1 MVSCDE
7 ALELISAGVDGEL
20 TAEETSILEEHLD
33 HCEACRALLEQLRS
47 IHEEM
52 PGLNVPAPAGL
63 TQGVMERVRAEKVI
77 AMKPVRSA
85 RNRWRTWAASA
96 AVFAVVL
103 LGAGTLR
110 YEAAPAGNEAPA
122 AAQDARIETTSDSAA
137 PVPEPGMAAAGRS
150 GETAADVYAD
160 GAPESA
166 ARAEGAERADGGENG
181 SAEDKEK
188 RTGPALFSAVPDALG
203 EEEHAAMERLLEE
216 LEWKDYAWLSSAA
229 AMTERDGEE
238 LILTCDGLTEDGGS
252 CAFRLERGDGTPV
265 ARYLVELDGGV
276 VTEEPSEP

>member
-20 TAEETSILEEHLD
+20 TAEETRILEEHLD
-33 HCEACRALLEQLRS
+33 HCQACRALLEELRS

-52 PGLNVPAPAGL
+52 SDLNVPAPAGL
-63 TQGVMERVRAEKVI
+63 TQGVMERVRAEKVVPMG
-77 AMKPVRSA
+77 AA
-85 RNRWRTWAASA
+85 RPGKNRRRTWAASA

-110 YEAAPAGNEAPA
+110 HEAAPAANEAT
-122 AAQDARIETTSDSAA
+122 AAQGARIETTSGSTA
-137 PVPEPGMAAAGRS
+137 PVPEPETAAAGRS
-150 GETAADVYAD
+150 GGTASDVYGG

-166 ARAEGAERADGGENG
+166 APAEGAGRTDGGENG
-181 SAEDKEK
+181 SAEDKK
-188 RTGPALFSAVPDALG
+188 TGPALFSAVPDALG
-203 EEEHAAMERLLEE
+203 EEESAAMERLLEE
-216 LEWKDYAWLSSAA
+216 LEWEDYTWLSPEA
-229 AMTERDGEE
+229 AMTERDGEK

-265 ARYLVELDGGV
+265 ARYLVELDGGA

>member
-7 ALELISAGVDGEL
+7 ALELISARVDGEL
-20 TAEETSILEEHLD
+20 TAEETRILEEHLD
-33 HCEACRALLEQLRS
+33 RCQACRALLEELRS

-52 PGLNVPAPAGL
+52 SGLNVPAPAGL
-63 TQGVMERVRAEKVI
+63 TQGVMERVRAEKVVP
-77 AMKPVRSA
+77 MKPVRSA

-110 YEAAPAGNEAPA
+110 HEAAPAANEAT
-122 AAQDARIETTSDSAA
+122 AAQGARIETTSGSAA
-137 PVPEPGMAAAGRS
+137 PVPEPGMAAASRS
-150 GETAADVYAD
+150 GETAADVYVD

-188 RTGPALFSAVPDALG
+188 RTGAALFSTVPDALG

-229 AMTERDGEE
+229 AATERDGEE